1 MGKISIKEKLAINSR
16 KIEESNAKTSLTD
29 VVNVEN
35 DTLES
40 EKQAEK
46 EKLELELEQARH
58 REQRLLAQNKDRE
71 RKARTR
77 RLIVRGAML
86 EKVIEEPEGYTDEQ
100 INSLLEALKN
110 KGYIEEGIAELK
122 L

>member
-16 KIEESNAKTSLTD
+16 KIEENSAKTSLTD

-58 REQRLLAQNKDRE
+58 REQRLLAQNKARE

-77 RLIVRGAML
+77 RMIVRGAML
-86 EKVIEEPEGYTDEQ
+86 EK
-100 INSLLEALKN
+100 
-110 KGYIEEGIAELK
+110 
-122 L
+122 

>member
-35 DTLES
+35 DMLGD
-40 EKQAEK
+40 EKQEEK
-46 EKLELELEQARH
+46 KKIELELEQAKH
-58 REQRLLAQNKDRE
+58 REQRLLAQNKARE
-71 RKARTR
+71 RKVRTR
-77 RLIVRGAML
+77 RFIVRGAML
-86 EKVIEEPEGYTDEQ
+86 EKMIENPENYTDDQ
-100 INSLLEALKN
+100 INSLLEGLRN
-110 KGYIEEGIAELK
+110 KGCIEEGIAEFK

>member
-46 EKLELELEQARH
+46 EKLELELEQASH

>member
-1 MGKISIKEKLAINSR
+1 MGKISIKGKLAINSR
-16 KIEESNAKTSLTD
+16 KIEESNAKTSLMD

-58 REQRLLAQNKDRE
+58 REQRLLAQNKARE

-86 EKVIEEPEGYTDEQ
+86 EKVIEESEGYTDEQ

>member
-1 MGKISIKEKLAINSR
+1 MGKISIKEKLAITSR
-16 KIEESNAKTSLTD
+16 KIEESSAKTSLTD

-35 DTLES
+35 DILES
-40 EKQAEK
+40 EKQAEN
-46 EKLELELEQARH
+46 EKIELELEQAKH
-58 REQRLLAQNKDRE
+58 REQRLLAQNKARE

-86 EKVIEEPEGYTDEQ
+86 EKVIEKPENYTDDQ
-100 INSLLEALKN
+100 INSLLEGLRN
-110 KGYIEEGIAELK
+110 KGCIEEGIAERK

>member
-16 KIEESNAKTSLTD
+16 KVEESNAKTSLTD

-35 DTLES
+35 DMLGG
-40 EKQAEK
+40 EKQEEK
-46 EKLELELEQARH
+46 KKIELELEQAKH
-58 REQRLLAQNKDRE
+58 REQRLLAQNKARE

-86 EKVIEEPEGYTDEQ
+86 EKMIENPENYTDDQ
-100 INSLLEALKN
+100 INSLLEGLRN
-110 KGYIEEGIAELK
+110 KGCIEEGIAELK